1 MLDSRAKELKNIGT
15 GLFTQKAPWDSLC
28 QDIAENFYPM
38 RSDFTSTLALGD
50 DFSCDLM
57 ESYPVQV
64 RETLGNTPNAMLR
77 QGEWFEIKTGI
88 QKIDEDSEVARWLE
102 HATTEYRRL
111 VYDRRA
117 NFTAATIEVDH
128 DYVSFGLGV
137 MSVEESPTRD
147 HMLFRAW
154 HPKDAAWML
163 NDVGAV
169 DHLQRKM
176 KKTARNIKKRW
187 PNCHADIIRACE
199 KSPNQEF
206 NIRHIVMPTDE
217 IYGDDKA
224 MRRKYKGK
232 PFLSL
237 YIDCDHETIL
247 GEGGLPVFN
256 YIVPRWRTLS
266 NIPQAFSPAAINSLP
281 DGRMIQAMARIIL
294 EQGEKAIDPPMI
306 GSGEVFRSDFN
317 VYAGGMTYADLEA
330 DQKLQD
336 VFNTIKGGDIS
347 IGLEMKKDTRE
358 LLAEAWLINK
368 LYLPDT
374 REMTAYETQERMAGF
389 RRAVLPFFGPVESQ
403 YNLPML
409 DAGFQQAI
417 INKQFDL
424 TGMPEILADREVTFT
439 FQTPLNTAEGRAD
452 VSAFQESVQIIAGA
466 AQMDKSIVADYDFKK
481 MTKDAV
487 KGTGAKA
494 DWVKDETEAQPQ
506 KDETNQVDQLTQAAA
521 ALREG
526 AGVATDVAGAS
537 VALQQAG
544 MA

>member
-1 MLDSRAKELKNIGT
+1 MLDSRAKELNAIGDK
-15 GLFTQKAPWDSLC
+15 LFSDKAPWDTLC
-28 QDIAENFYPM
+28 QDIAENFYPL
-38 RSDFTSTLALGD
+38 RADFTTTRSLGD
-50 DFSCDLM
+50 DFSCDIM

-77 QGEWFEIKTGI
+77 QGDWFEIKTGI
-88 QKIDEDSEVARWLE
+88 KKIDEDPEVARWLE
-102 HATTEYRRL
+102 HATIAYRRL

-137 MSVEESPTRD
+137 MSIEESPSRD

-154 HPKDAAWML
+154 HPRDAAWML
-163 NDVGAV
+163 NDVGVV

-187 PNCHADIIRACE
+187 PNCHADIIKACE
-199 KSPNQEF
+199 QSPNKEF
-206 NIRHIVMPTDE
+206 NVRHIVMPTDE

-224 MRRKYKGK
+224 MRRKYKDK
-232 PFLSL
+232 PSLSL
-237 YIDCDHETIL
+237 YIDCEHETIL

-256 YIVPRWRTLS
+256 YVVPRWRTLS
-266 NIPQAFSPAAINSLP
+266 NMPQAFSPAAINSLP

-336 VFNTIKGGDIS
+336 VFNTIPGGNIA
-347 IGLEMKKDTRE
+347 IGMEMKKDTRE

-403 YNLPML
+403 YNLPLL

-439 FQTPLNTAEGRAD
+439 FQTPLNTAEGRAN

-494 DWVKDETEAQPQ
+494 DWFNDEKVAASEAEQAG
-506 KDETNQVDQLTQAAA
+506 QVDQLTQAAA